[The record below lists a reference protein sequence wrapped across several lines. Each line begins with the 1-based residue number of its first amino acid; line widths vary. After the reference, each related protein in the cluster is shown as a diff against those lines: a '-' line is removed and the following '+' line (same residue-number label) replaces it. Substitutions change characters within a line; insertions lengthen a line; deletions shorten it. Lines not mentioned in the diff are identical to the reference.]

1 MHYTKAHCH
10 ANRNRAADAGRGSS
24 RWVEDL
30 LGSGLSY
37 STSIILY
44 MTLKSSNEERM
55 LTS

>member
-10 ANRNRAADAGRGSS
+10 ANRNRAAEPGRGSS

-37 STSIILY
+37 STTIILY
-44 MTLKSSNEERM
+44 VPFKSSSEERM